1 MSAAAKIGLFGG
13 SFDPPHLGHL
23 ALARQARD
31 QLGLDELR
39 WLPAGQP
46 WQKARRALA
55 PASDRAAMVALMIAG
70 ERGMVLDE
78 RETRRAGPS
87 YTINTVDELC
97 VERPGAALVLVVG
110 QDQYAGLPTW
120 HRWRELVD
128 AVTLAVAGR
137 AGEAPRP
144 GPELAARPHRVVA
157 LEMPPVPIS
166 STAVRAA
173 AAAGADLQAL
183 VGPAVAGYIAR
194 RGLYRT
200 PSPRPTR
207 S

>member
-1 MSAAAKIGLFGG
+1 VTSAPTIGLFGG

-31 QLGLDELR
+31 QLALDEVR

-46 WQKARRALA
+46 WQKAGRVLA
-55 PASDRAAMVALMIAG
+55 AAVDRVAMVALAIAG
-70 ERGMVLDE
+70 ERGMVLDD

-87 YTINTVDELC
+87 YTIDTVDELRT
-97 VERPGAALVLVVG
+97 ERPGAALVLVVG

-120 HRWRELVD
+120 HRWRDLVD

-137 AGEAPRP
+137 AGEPPRAA
-144 GPELAARPHRVVA
+144 PELAARTHRVVV
-157 LEMPPVPIS
+157 LDLPPLPIS

-173 AAAGADLQAL
+173 AAAGGDVQAL

-194 RGLYRT
+194 HGLYRGT
-200 PSPRPTR
+200 PPPA
-207 S
+207 

>member
-1 MSAAAKIGLFGG
+1 MSAVRKIGLFGG

-46 WQKARRALA
+46 WQKADRVLA
-55 PASDRAAMVALMIAG
+55 PAADRVAMVALMIDG
-70 ERGMVLDE
+70 ERGMLLDE
-78 RETRRAGPS
+78 RETHRAGPS
-87 YTINTVDELC
+87 YTIDTVDELRA
-97 VERPGAALVLVVG
+97 EHPGAALLLVVG

-120 HRWRELVD
+120 HRWHELVD

-144 GPELAARPHRVVA
+144 APELAAKPHRVVV
-157 LEMPPVPIS
+157 LEMPPVPVS
-166 STAVRAA
+166 STAARAA
-173 AAAGADLQAL
+173 AAAGADLQVL